1 MVLKY
6 GDLWQEQK
14 WVDPTRQNSP
24 VVSCPFRPFQLEM
37 EKRREHQFEEIKG
50 IANSP
55 DFYMFTKEEFNKTWT
70 KFEDET
76 TGEIALNRVRTPT
89 SSLPTTWKQDGFPR
103 QMTISNN
110 NMKSSQGGPSFR
122 YKLYCIT

>member
-1 MVLKY
+1 M
-6 GDLWQEQK
+6 
-14 WVDPTRQNSP
+14 DPTRQNSP

-70 KFEDET
+70 NFEDET
-76 TGEIALNRVRTPT
+76 SGEIALNRVSTPT
-89 SSLPTTWKQDGFPR
+89 SRLPTTWKQDGFPR

-110 NMKSSQGGPSFR
+110 NRNSSQGGPSFR
-122 YKLYCIT
+122 YRLYCIT

>member
-24 VVSCPFRPFQLEM
+24 VVSCPFCPFQLEM
-37 EKRREHQFEEIKG
+37 EKRREHQLEEMKG
-50 IANSP
+50 IAKSP

-70 KFEDET
+70 NFEDEA
-76 TGEIALNRVRTPT
+76 TGEIALNRVSTPT
-89 SSLPTTWKQDGFPR
+89 SRLPTTWKQDGFPR

-122 YKLYCIT
+122 YKLYCIS

>member
-37 EKRREHQFEEIKG
+37 EKRREHQFEEMKG

-55 DFYMFTKEEFNKTWT
+55 DLFVFTKEEFNKTWT
-70 KFEDET
+70 NFEDET
-76 TGEIALNRVRTPT
+76 TGKIAVNRVRSPNLGRPQAACPQRG
-89 SSLPTTWKQDGFPR
+89 SRMDSLDK
-103 QMTISNN
+103 
-110 NMKSSQGGPSFR
+110 
-122 YKLYCIT
+122 

>member
-1 MVLKY
+1 MET
-6 GDLWQEQK
+6 LWQEQK

-24 VVSCPFRPFQLEM
+24 AVSCPFRPFQLEM
-37 EKRREHQFEEIKG
+37 EKRREHQFEEMKG

-70 KFEDET
+70 NFEDET
-76 TGEIALNRVRTPT
+76 TGEIVVNRVST
-89 SSLPTTWKQDGFPR
+89 PTTWKQNRFPT

-110 NMKSSQGGPSFR
+110 NVKSSQGGPSFR